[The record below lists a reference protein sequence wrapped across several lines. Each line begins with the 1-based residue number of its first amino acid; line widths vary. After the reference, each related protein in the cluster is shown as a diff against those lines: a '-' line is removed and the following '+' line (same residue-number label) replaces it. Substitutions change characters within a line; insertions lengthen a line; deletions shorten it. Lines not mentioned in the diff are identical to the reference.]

1 MTNKPPLSPSLSMKP
16 SVGPKK
22 PQPQPTQPM
31 RVEAEKL
38 DPSVFFGKKKSPEQ
52 ELLENAEPIVPQT
65 PAAPAPMPI
74 EQEDTTAYEQDATDS
89 KDKKSFI
96 DNAVSD
102 SLIDKLVEEYGFEP
116 SELRESSLQ
125 APGGKPLK
133 ISFRAVNW
141 DDYAWALSAV
151 QVKEKEEEKNGNF
164 FSEAQRAQI
173 YQALTACR
181 CIVKI
186 SDVWV
191 WDLFDV
197 RQEIKKVKPSWDGVS
212 HSAVPSFIANVVT
225 LRVFDL
231 FSKKLHP
238 DLLFSLSDVVMSWSF
253 DKEDQKDNPTEA
265 T

>member
-16 SVGPKK
+16 SVGPKR
-22 PQPQPTQPM
+22 PQPAQQT

-38 DPSVFFGKKKSPEQ
+38 DPSVFFGNRKSPEQ
-52 ELLENAEPIVPQT
+52 ELLENAEPIVPQVT
-65 PAAPAPMPI
+65 QAPLEEPEAEPVKSL
-74 EQEDTTAYEQDATDS
+74 ETEDN
-89 KDKKSFI
+89 KDKKKSFI

-116 SELRESSLQ
+116 NEIREGTLQ
-125 APGGKPLK
+125 APGGKPLA

-141 DDYAWALSAV
+141 DDYSWALSAV
-151 QVKEKEEEKNGNF
+151 QAKEKEEEKIGNF
-164 FSEAQRAQI
+164 FSDAQRAQV

-186 SDVWV
+186 DNSWV

-197 RQEIKKVKPSWDGVS
+197 RQEIKNVKPSWDGIS
-212 HSAVPSFIANVVT
+212 HSAIPSFIVNVMT
-225 LRVFDL
+225 QRVFEL

-253 DKEDQKDNPTEA
+253 NKEEDQGNPTDA